1 MTSMN
6 LDTSDELLAILLAL
20 AAEHQAAVDAADERL
35 RQERED
41 RERREA
47 VVSARDTVGRQFRNT
62 LAKVLAPEAWRGYPS
77 GEDGQPPV
85 AVAHLGNGIFLIYE
99 VAKPGSDPWGISYG
113 RLILLYSC
121 SCGTYTEVEI
131 RDEYVLGPELEDAIS
146 PRCPGRYARPGPDE
160 E

>member
-1 MTSMN
+1 MTT
-6 LDTSDELLAILLAL
+6 LDTPAELLAVLLAL

-47 VVSARDTVGRQFRNT
+47 VMSARDAVGRQFRNT

-77 GEDGQPPV
+77 GGEGQPPM
-85 AVAHLGNGIFLIYE
+85 AVAHLGNGIFLICE
-99 VAKPGSDPWGISYG
+99 VSRPVSDPWGGYHD

-121 SCGTYTEVEI
+121 PCGSHTEVEL
-131 RDEYVLGPELEDAIS
+131 RDEYVLGFELETALS
-146 PRCPGRYARPGPDE
+146 PRCVGECTRPCPDE